1 MKKVLLIAATIMMAL
16 LNVQAKDIPTGMRME
31 IIEADEEDKNQYS
44 IFQYK
49 DDDGTVGYYMSVGR
63 YTELLGLIRDDLAS
77 TFGQYDEVC
86 LYMGS
91 TRDEVVASLDKMLE
105 QMGKANG
112 TTIEYDCRLATWG
125 QRLGEKAKTTCI
137 VTKRFLQSKRLCF
150 YFNSGGNR
158 TTYADLTKSGIKSM
172 RRRTAR
178 IHRRCPERQD

>member
-1 MKKVLLIAATIMMAL
+1 MKKLLLIAATIMMAL
-16 LNVQAKDIPTGMRME
+16 MNVQAKDIPAGMRME

-49 DDDGTVGYYMSVGR
+49 DNDGTVGYYMSVGR

-91 TRDEVVASLDKMLE
+91 TRDEVVTSLDKMLE

-172 RRRTAR
+172 RLSVKLDIRLHPDR
-178 IHRRCPERQD
+178 D

>member
-16 LNVQAKDIPTGMRME
+16 MNVQAKDIPAGMRME

-63 YTELLGLIRDDLAS
+63 YTELIGLNRNDMSAS
-77 TFGQYDEVC
+77 FGQYDEVC

-91 TRDEVVASLDKMLE
+91 TRNDVIESLDNMLTL
-105 QMGKANG
+105 MTKDKG
-112 TTIEYDCRLATWG
+112 TTAEFQCRLATWG

-150 YFNSGGNR
+150 YFNSGKR

-172 RRRTAR
+172 RLSVKLDIRLHPDR
-178 IHRRCPERQD
+178 D

>member
-16 LNVQAKDIPTGMRME
+16 MNVQAKDIPTGMRME

-77 TFGQYDEVC
+77 
-86 LYMGS
+86 
-91 TRDEVVASLDKMLE
+91 RDEVVTSLDKMLE

-172 RRRTAR
+172 RLSVKIDIRLHPDR
-178 IHRRCPERQD
+178 D

>member
-16 LNVQAKDIPTGMRME
+16 MSVQARDIPTGMRME

-63 YTELLGLIRDDLAS
+63 YTELLGLTRDDLAS

-91 TRDEVVASLDKMLE
+91 TR
-105 QMGKANG
+105 ANG

-172 RRRTAR
+172 RLSVKIDIRLHPDR
-178 IHRRCPERQD
+178 D